1 MIPNHARLE
10 IPPEALAFRA
20 QDILKQL
27 GYGARPKDSG
37 YGFDYVD
44 RGYVRYL
51 NHTDPARLNARL
63 ATHRPAVISFWYRQH
78 RADSLLDS
86 FLPFGYLVN
95 GDNDVL
101 AYDSP
106 ANSEPGMIRLR
117 LDPMGRLIALEVRPL
132 EGQPGANATPD
143 WGKLLS
149 AAELDRAGLTVVAPR
164 VVPPVA
170 FDARVAWEGPLGTGR
185 PERVRVEAAG
195 WQGRPVFFSVGGDW
209 QDKEPADSGS
219 YGQVF
224 LETLAVFLP
233 CYFGVAA
240 ILAWVNL
247 RKGRGDRRGALQL
260 AVAVFLAAMAGW
272 AFTVSHVASLWEF
285 HLLVKAI
292 GWGLLMAAAFGSLY
306 LGVEPI
312 FRRHWPDSLISWS
325 RLQAGKITD
334 PLVCS
339 HALAGIAAVML
350 AETVMAIFAVVV
362 ERYFRDYFPLPLDA
376 LTSVSAFWG
385 MLFIT
390 AGAFYSYILLF
401 APAVRLFLPRRIWL
415 ADGVAAVLASSWAFW
430 AADNTWQNVIG
441 GATTVLFCLIHLW
454 LLRRFG
460 LLATVAALLTDTL
473 IEYTMPI
480 ELRSWYGG
488 RSLVALAIPALV
500 ATGATWVIVSAGRR
514 PASQAGTAA
523 ASS

>member
-1 MIPNHARLE
+1 
-10 IPPEALAFRA
+10 
-20 QDILKQL
+20 
-27 GYGARPKDSG
+27 
-37 YGFDYVD
+37 VD

-51 NHTDPARLNARL
+51 NHADPARLNERL

-78 RADSLLDS
+78 RADFLVDS

-117 LDPMGRLIALEVRPL
+117 LDPKGRLIALEVRPVD
-132 EGQPGANATPD
+132 GQPAANATPD

-149 AAELDRAGLTVVAPR
+149 AAELDPAGLTMVPPR

-170 FDARVAWEGPLGTGR
+170 FDERVAWEGPLGTGR
-185 PERVRVEAAG
+185 PERVHVEGAG

-209 QDKEPADSGS
+209 QDKEPADSGP

-240 ILAWVNL
+240 ILAWENL

-260 AVAVFLAAMAGW
+260 AAAVFLAAIAGW
-272 AFTVSHVASLWEF
+272 AFTASHVASLWEF

-339 HALAGIAAVML
+339 HVLAGVAAVML
-350 AETVMAIFAVVV
+350 PETVMAIFAVAV

-385 MLFIT
+385 ML
-390 AGAFYSYILLF
+390 L
-401 APAVRLFLPRRIWL
+401 
-415 ADGVAAVLASSWAFW
+415 
-430 AADNTWQNVIG
+430 
-441 GATTVLFCLIHLW
+441 
-454 LLRRFG
+454 
-460 LLATVAALLTDTL
+460 
-473 IEYTMPI
+473 
-480 ELRSWYGG
+480 
-488 RSLVALAIPALV
+488 
-500 ATGATWVIVSAGRR
+500 
-514 PASQAGTAA
+514 
-523 ASS
+523 